1 MQKDNHT
8 PDWWKGDWL
17 VPMPKVM
24 NPTEK
29 DLRPLMM
36 VEVLRK
42 AWYSFSIK
50 KMWVFLEKHKLI
62 QINQFAYR
70 RDREGPIAQAIMASI
85 LEEAAKTESS
95 IVTSSWDEVHG
106 FDNVTTNSSKISMY
120 AKGLPIGFIN
130 HLADLDKDG
139 HVYVRTPLAHH
150 IWATELAKNPELTI
164 AEIRNKHSDLT
175 KVQCNKGIAQGDLDS
190 CLRYIIFKDLTLI
203 SLKDD
208 PKREKIYIRGTA
220 GLIHE
225 VIDLCYADDLV
236 TFSGTVAG
244 QQRKANII
252 GAITQIFNLQI
263 NVAKLR
269 TAACNF
275 GNEQSIPAKATLAI
289 NDGSGTITNI
299 PLPADSE
306 FKQLGFTR
314 TISANRR
321 FCDMEQFKQA
331 KQIITVMCNTI
342 QKKNA
347 SSTTKLLTV
356 QLKLFTKIKYII
368 NSSSWTL
375 ARLRELDVPINKN
388 YRHCSKNMHS
398 FPTELLYAKPPGL
411 NFEQLSDAGIIS
423 KYALILRGLKYEK
436 GINQYIHGFFQRAA
450 RFCGLSVCRG
460 EYYTSNITHN
470 NIIFCPLY

>member
-1 MQKDNHT
+1 
-8 PDWWKGDWL
+8 
-17 VPMPKVM
+17 
-24 NPTEK
+24 
-29 DLRPLMM
+29 MM

-85 LEEAAKTESS
+85 LEEAAETESS

-120 AKGLPIGFIN
+120 AKGLPVGFIN
-130 HLADLDKDG
+130 HLADLDKEG

-203 SLKDD
+203 SLKED
-208 PKREKIYIRGTA
+208 PKREKIYIRGAA

-236 TFSGTVAG
+236 TFSGTIAG
-244 QQRKANII
+244 QQRKADII

-275 GNEQSIPAKATLAI
+275 GNE
-289 NDGSGTITNI
+289 
-299 PLPADSE
+299 
-306 FKQLGFTR
+306 
-314 TISANRR
+314 
-321 FCDMEQFKQA
+321 
-331 KQIITVMCNTI
+331 
-342 QKKNA
+342 
-347 SSTTKLLTV
+347 
-356 QLKLFTKIKYII
+356 
-368 NSSSWTL
+368 
-375 ARLRELDVPINKN
+375 
-388 YRHCSKNMHS
+388 
-398 FPTELLYAKPPGL
+398 
-411 NFEQLSDAGIIS
+411 
-423 KYALILRGLKYEK
+423 
-436 GINQYIHGFFQRAA
+436 
-450 RFCGLSVCRG
+450 
-460 EYYTSNITHN
+460 
-470 NIIFCPLY
+470 